1 MRIGIFLPIAPE
13 TVGGG
18 YTFEQELFEQALEY
32 ASTSSHEFVVFEV
45 GSSSVANKFPNFRHV
60 SVESALS
67 AQHAQAGAPALKTGY
82 QWKTKCIADILMR
95 EGIEFFLNTSP
106 EIAVLEI
113 PYLAIVWDLQHRLQP
128 YFPEVGFGNIW
139 QIRENFFSNV
149 LKRAAFV
156 VTGTQAGKNEIHL
169 FYGIPDERIRILP
182 HPTPRF
188 ALEARPANV
197 AQLEKYKLPRDYIF
211 YPAQFWSH
219 KNHVGLLHALVRL
232 KETDNLR
239 LPVVFTGSDR
249 GNEDYARQTVRTLGL
264 EEQVHF
270 LGHVPR
276 ETLVALYQNAFVLC
290 YPSFF
295 GPENLPPLE
304 AFALGCPVIAADVP
318 GAREQLGDAAT
329 LVNPANEVEIAQAL
343 KSLLLDKTKRE
354 ELIRRGKERAR
365 RFTGSDFAKGLFALL
380 DEFQPIRRCWSAEPQ
395 AGSGSAPMDDD
406 QDLEAK
412 EKVIQDQKRNLEAKE
427 AVIQAQNREW
437 EAKEAAIQAQKN
449 DLQAKENVI
458 QAQNGELRAREE
470 ILQKFRKSYLF
481 WFSDGPLRRIPG
493 VRRIANRLQSFQSNS

>member
-1 MRIGIFLPIAPE
+1 MRIGIFSPIAPE

-18 YTFEQELFEQALEY
+18 YTFEHELFEQALEY
-32 ASTSSHEFVVFEV
+32 ASTSSHEFVVFEA
-45 GSSSVANKFPNFRHV
+45 GSSSVASKFPNFRHV

-67 AQHAQAGAPALKTGY
+67 AQPALKTGY

-128 YFPEVGFGNIW
+128 YFPEVSSGNIW

-188 ALEARPANV
+188 ALEAGPANV
-197 AQLEKYKLPRDYIF
+197 AQLEKYKLPRDYVF

-219 KNHVGLLHALVRL
+219 KNHVGLLRALVRL

-329 LVNPANEVEIAQAL
+329 LVNPADEVEIAQAL

-380 DEFQPIRRCWSAEPQ
+380 DEFQPIRRCWSAEPP
-395 AGSGSAPMDDD
+395 AASGSAPMDDE

-427 AVIQAQNREW
+427 AAIRAQKKDLQAQ
-437 EAKEAAIQAQKN
+437 QN
-449 DLQAKENVI
+449 DLEAKENVI
-458 QAQNGELRAREE
+458 QAQNAELKAREE

-481 WFSDGPLRRIPG
+481 WISDGPLRRIPG
-493 VRRIANRLQSFQSNS
+493 VGRIVSRLQSFQSNS